1 MRYYRVH
8 PTAESLSILV
18 VQSVHSGDKTL
29 LEEAL
34 QESSERIVN
43 GTVRNLPVTA
53 VVPFLKTV
61 SRQFVCTV
69 ETPNKGHFGTNIDY
83 FVFLCREVVL
93 FSEVRNVFRTIGN
106 QLLRGLLYCVP
117 ISECPLLEVL
127 LYIFSQYLI

>member
-1 MRYYRVH
+1 MHASLHRVH

-69 ETPNKGHFGTNIDY
+69 DKGHFGTNIDY
-83 FVFLCREVVL
+83 VVFLCREVVL
-93 FSEVRNVFRTIGN
+93 FS
-106 QLLRGLLYCVP
+106 
-117 ISECPLLEVL
+117 
-127 LYIFSQYLI
+127 